1 MWWCDPCAIQG
12 NCLAIWQYSMVCIL
26 HHARHRLFIHARHCW
41 RDDVPGL
48 WSPMATC
55 DAFLRRQ
62 VPNLLGAN
70 VRTRTVV
77 DCCMSLRNTKKTLCQ
92 ASFSLDLDES
102 FWMNGSTDFPWCL
115 TDEMLNLAKSLPLAA
130 LGSRL
135 WPCGPCFPMVQV
147 LPGTSGWEDRNV
159 YILGLHSTA
168 LLNGKA
174 FRVQFAS
181 DPTGFQMD
189 PARKSSF
196 ICSEAVDCAQILQG
210 SCLKVLNEWL
220 RLRQLPTFRWQ
231 LPAEVAQTVGALR
244 KIGHEG
250 GWNDHPMSTRLQPRI
265 EWKGIL
271 GTCQNRFKI
280 CRNLFKMDVTW
291 SRWSKWHVELL
302 FPCVIAHGVLKIKQ
316 SKLGD
321 VHLRSLRANWARDI
335 WPVRSCNGSG
345 SFKWVWNSWGY
356 EYCGICM

>member
-147 LPGTSGWEDRNV
+147 LPRTSGWEDRNV

-250 GWNDHPMSTRLQPRI
+250 GEMTTLWVPGSSQGLNERAYWEHVRTGS
-265 EWKGIL
+265 KFV
-271 GTCQNRFKI
+271 GTC
-280 CRNLFKMDVTW
+280 
-291 SRWSKWHVELL
+291 SKWMWREVGGPSGMLNSYFHALL
-302 FPCVIAHGVLKIKQ
+302 HMVC
-316 SKLGD
+316 
-321 VHLRSLRANWARDI
+321 
-335 WPVRSCNGSG
+335 
-345 SFKWVWNSWGY
+345 
-356 EYCGICM
+356 